1 MTIKKIT
8 HKEEI
13 NLDTKDLIVVDFY
26 ADWCGPC
33 QMISREIKE
42 IAKQYKYLTI
52 YKVNIDEFPEM
63 AMEYDVLSIPTLL
76 FIKDNEIKDEVI
88 GYKDKIFISD
98 RIDEN
103 L

>member
-1 MTIKKIT
+1 
-8 HKEEI
+8 
-13 NLDTKDLIVVDFY
+13 
-26 ADWCGPC
+26 
-33 QMISREIKE
+33 MISREIKE
-42 IAKQYKYLTI
+42 IAKQYKDLTI

>member
-26 ADWCGPC
+26 ADWGGPC

-42 IAKQYKYLTI
+42 IAKQYKDLTI

>member
-13 NLDTKDLIVVDFY
+13 NLDTKDLIVIDFY

-42 IAKQYKYLTI
+42 IAKQYKDLTI

-76 FIKDNEIKDEVI
+76 FFKDNEIKDEVI

>member
-13 NLDTKDLIVVDFY
+13 KLDTKDLIVVDFY

-42 IAKQYKYLTI
+42 IAKQYKDLTI
-52 YKVNIDEFPEM
+52 YKVNIDEFPDL

>member
-42 IAKQYKYLTI
+42 IAKQYKDLTI

-88 GYKDKIFISD
+88 G
-98 RIDEN
+98 
-103 L
+103 

>member
-42 IAKQYKYLTI
+42 IVKQYKDLTI

>member
-1 MTIKKIT
+1 MTLILNNENFNETIKEWVT
-8 HKEEI
+8 
-13 NLDTKDLIVVDFY
+13 LVDFW
-26 ADWCGPC
+26 AEWCGPC

-42 IAKQYKYLTI
+42 IAKQYKDLTI

>member
-42 IAKQYKYLTI
+42 IAKQYKDLTI

>member
-13 NLDTKDLIVVDFY
+13 NLDTKDLIVIDFY
-26 ADWCGPC
+26 ADWCGPS

-42 IAKQYKYLTI
+42 IAKQYKDLTI

>member
-13 NLDTKDLIVVDFY
+13 NLDTKDLIVIDFY

-42 IAKQYKYLTI
+42 IAKQYKDLTI
-52 YKVNIDEFPEM
+52 YKVNIDEFPDM
-63 AMEYDVLSIPTLL
+63 AMKYDVLSIPTLL

-88 GYKDKIFISD
+88 GYKDRIFISD

>member
-13 NLDTKDLIVVDFY
+13 NLDTKDFIVVDFF
-26 ADWCGPC
+26 ADWCGPF

-42 IAKQYKYLTI
+42 IAKQYKDLTI

>member
-26 ADWCGPC
+26 PDWCGPC

-42 IAKQYKYLTI
+42 IAKQYKDLTI
-52 YKVNIDEFPEM
+52 YKVNIDEFPDL

>member
-8 HKEEI
+8 HKKEI

-42 IAKQYKYLTI
+42 IAKQYKDLTI
-52 YKVNIDEFPEM
+52 YKVNIDEFPDL

>member
-13 NLDTKDLIVVDFY
+13 NLDTKDLIVIDFY

-42 IAKQYKYLTI
+42 IAKQYKDLTI

-76 FIKDNEIKDEVI
+76 FIKNNEIKDEVI

>member
-13 NLDTKDLIVVDFY
+13 NLDTKDLIVIDFY

-42 IAKQYKYLTI
+42 IAKQYKDLTI
-52 YKVNIDEFPEM
+52 YKVNIDEFPDM

-88 GYKDKIFISD
+88 GYKDRIFISD

>member
-13 NLDTKDLIVVDFY
+13 NLDTEDLIVVDFY

-42 IAKQYKYLTI
+42 IAKQYKDLTI
-52 YKVNIDEFPEM
+52 YKVNIDEFPDL

-88 GYKDKIFISD
+88 GYKDRIFISD

>member
-13 NLDTKDLIVVDFY
+13 NLDTKDLIVIDFY

-42 IAKQYKYLTI
+42 IAKQYKDLTI
-52 YKVNIDEFPEM
+52 YKVNIDEFPDM

-88 GYKDKIFISD
+88 GYKGRIFISD

>member
-42 IAKQYKYLTI
+42 IAKQYKDLTI
-52 YKVNIDEFPEM
+52 YKVNIDEFPEI

>member
-33 QMISREIKE
+33 QMILREIKE
-42 IAKQYKYLTI
+42 IAKQYKDLTI

>member
-13 NLDTKDLIVVDFY
+13 NLDTKDLIVIDFY

-42 IAKQYKYLTI
+42 IAKQYKDLTI

-88 GYKDKIFISD
+88 GYKDRIFISD

>member
-42 IAKQYKYLTI
+42 IAKQYKDLTI

-76 FIKDNEIKDEVI
+76 FIKDEVI

>member
-13 NLDTKDLIVVDFY
+13 NLDTKDLIVIDFY

-42 IAKQYKYLTI
+42 IAKQYKDLTI
-52 YKVNIDEFPEM
+52 YKVNIDEFPDM

>member
-13 NLDTKDLIVVDFY
+13 NLDTKDLIVIDFY

-42 IAKQYKYLTI
+42 IAKQYKDLTI
-52 YKVNIDEFPEM
+52 YKVNIDEFPEI

>member
-13 NLDTKDLIVVDFY
+13 NLDTKDLIVIDFY

-42 IAKQYKYLTI
+42 IAKQYKDLTI
-52 YKVNIDEFPEM
+52 YKVNIDEFPDM

-88 GYKDKIFISD
+88 GYKDSIFISD

>member
-13 NLDTKDLIVVDFY
+13 NLDTKDLIVIDFY

-42 IAKQYKYLTI
+42 IAKEYKDLTI
-52 YKVNIDEFPEM
+52 YKVNIDEFPDL

>member
-13 NLDTKDLIVVDFY
+13 NLDTKDLIVIDFY

-42 IAKQYKYLTI
+42 IAKQYKDLTI
-52 YKVNIDEFPEM
+52 YKVNIDEFPDL

-88 GYKDKIFISD
+88 GYKDRIFISD

>member
-13 NLDTKDLIVVDFY
+13 NLDTKDLIVIDFY
-26 ADWCGPC
+26 ADWCAPC

-42 IAKQYKYLTI
+42 IAKQYKDLTI
-52 YKVNIDEFPEM
+52 YKVNIDEFPDM

-88 GYKDKIFISD
+88 GYKDRIFISD

>member
-42 IAKQYKYLTI
+42 IAKQYKDLTI
-52 YKVNIDEFPEM
+52 YKVNIDEFPDL

-88 GYKDKIFISD
+88 GYKDRIFISD

>member
-1 MTIKKIT
+1 
-8 HKEEI
+8 
-13 NLDTKDLIVVDFY
+13 
-26 ADWCGPC
+26 
-33 QMISREIKE
+33 MISREIKE
-42 IAKQYKYLTI
+42 IAKQYKDLTI
-52 YKVNIDEFPEM
+52 YKVNIDEFPDL

>member
-8 HKEEI
+8 HKKEI
-13 NLDTKDLIVVDFY
+13 NLDTKDLIVIDFY

-42 IAKQYKYLTI
+42 IAKQYKDLTI
-52 YKVNIDEFPEM
+52 YKVNIDEFPDM

-88 GYKDKIFISD
+88 GYKDRIFISD

>member
-1 MTIKKIT
+1 
-8 HKEEI
+8 
-13 NLDTKDLIVVDFY
+13 
-26 ADWCGPC
+26 
-33 QMISREIKE
+33 
-42 IAKQYKYLTI
+42 
-52 YKVNIDEFPEM
+52 
-63 AMEYDVLSIPTLL
+63 MEYDVLSIPTLL

>member
-42 IAKQYKYLTI
+42 IAKQYKDLTI

-88 GYKDKIFISD
+88 GYKNKKKLTQFSC
-98 RIDEN
+98 
-103 L
+103 

>member
-8 HKEEI
+8 HKKEI

-42 IAKQYKYLTI
+42 IAKQYKDLTI

>member
-13 NLDTKDLIVVDFY
+13 NLDTKDLIVIDFY

-42 IAKQYKYLTI
+42 IAKQYKDLTI
-52 YKVNIDEFPEM
+52 YKVNIDEFPDM

-76 FIKDNEIKDEVI
+76 FIKDH
-88 GYKDKIFISD
+88 
-98 RIDEN
+98 
-103 L
+103 

>member
-13 NLDTKDLIVVDFY
+13 NLDTKDLIVIDFY

-42 IAKQYKYLTI
+42 IAKQYKDLTI
-52 YKVNIDEFPEM
+52 YKVNIDEFPDM

-88 GYKDKIFISD
+88 GYKDRIFISE
-98 RIDEN
+98 RIDDN

>member
-13 NLDTKDLIVVDFY
+13 NLDTKDLIVIDFY

-42 IAKQYKYLTI
+42 IAKQYKDLTI

>member
-33 QMISREIKE
+33 QMVSREIKE
-42 IAKQYKYLTI
+42 IAKQYKDLTI

>member
-42 IAKQYKYLTI
+42 ITKQYKDLTI

>member
-13 NLDTKDLIVVDFY
+13 NLDTKDLIVIDFY

-42 IAKQYKYLTI
+42 IAKQYKDLTI
-52 YKVNIDEFPEM
+52 YKVNVDEFPEI
-63 AMEYDVLSIPTLL
+63 AIEYDVLSLPTLL
-76 FIKDNEIKDEVI
+76 FIKDKEIKDEVI